1 MQAMEGRTRITG
13 MIQPMTPHPPPRLPP
28 YADALTGLRGIA
40 ALWVLLFHLWQFMG
54 GPRLMIG
61 PIDLTPLAARG
72 HLGVDLFFVLSGYL
86 IGGPW
91 VLSRLGGPAVAV
103 GTFWKRRFLR
113 VFPAYWAQWQ
123 VLAGLAVLAAKPFP
137 MDWQQALMSAT
148 LTFNLVDNSP
158 VLNPVW
164 WSLPVEWDFYL
175 LAPLLALLLASRRR
189 LPPALVLVVLACV
202 GWRVLSWWMVHRH
215 GADGIWVYRWVIQL
229 PGRLDQFALGMLVAH
244 AFALGHVGSSRRLLL
259 VGGAAT
265 LLLVWLSDRAGD
277 VVDTASAPWL
287 FFQFTLFGCAFA
299 ALVAAAANPGPRLVQ
314 VIFGNRLLVFAG
326 TISYSLYLWHF
337 PVLQWLHAAAL
348 ANGWSTADWR
358 WALVAVAASVVLS
371 WLAYRLSE
379 QPFLAHRRTSVPAV
393 STPIPVKENS
403 R

>member
-1 MQAMEGRTRITG
+1 
-13 MIQPMTPHPPPRLPP
+13 
-28 YADALTGLRGIA
+28 
-40 ALWVLLFHLWQFMG
+40 
-54 GPRLMIG
+54 
-61 PIDLTPLAARG
+61 
-72 HLGVDLFFVLSGYL
+72 
-86 IGGPW
+86 
-91 VLSRLGGPAVAV
+91 
-103 GTFWKRRFLR
+103 
-113 VFPAYWAQWQ
+113 
-123 VLAGLAVLAAKPFP
+123 
-137 MDWQQALMSAT
+137 MSAT

-277 VVDTASAPWL
+277 VVIPL
-287 FFQFTLFGCAFA
+287 RRCGCFFQFTLFGCASQPWSR
-299 ALVAAAANPGPRLVQ
+299 LRRTPPRLVQ
-314 VIFGNRLLVFAG
+314 VIFGNRL
-326 TISYSLYLWHF
+326 S
-337 PVLQWLHAAAL
+337 VLRIVVASVAL
-348 ANGWSTADWR
+348 PG
-358 WALVAVAASVVLS
+358 VAVAACAAGQWVVHGGLARRWWRWLPSGCFPVGLS
-371 WLAYRLSE
+371 AE
-379 QPFLAHRRTSVPAV
+379 RTAV
-393 STPIPVKENS
+393 SRTPSDPPAASTHPS
-403 R
+403 RRVPISVLRYVFGA